1 MRTENCPKLL
11 LDRLKCL
18 RNGLKSPFRIGLLL
32 ASFFVFAALSVGQT
46 SSSKYL
52 LGPGDRI
59 TISLRDLKEI
69 EIKPATI
76 DRDGTI
82 DLQYAGRLKAEGLTT
97 EQLGVEIQ
105 KKMAGI
111 IRKPNITV
119 EVTEFGSQPVSILGS
134 VNKPGVH
141 QLRGGKNLVEVLAMA
156 EGMKPEAGNVIK
168 VTRPRP
174 KDATLSANW
183 KEDASGQFVTTEI
196 GVKAL
201 LEARTPEANIQIR
214 PHDVISIPRADLV
227 YVMGGVRKPGGF
239 MLAER
244 ESITV
249 LQAVSMAEGVAPGS
263 APQRARILRPSANSS
278 TSQEIVIDVKQI
290 LANKAPDQKMQPNDI
305 LFIPSSAMKVVSMKA
320 IEAGLQMATGLVIF
334 R

>member
-1 MRTENCPKLL
+1 MRTENCSKSLLPGPKCFENTWLRQLRAGLQLSCLL
-11 LDRLKCL
+11 L
-18 RNGLKSPFRIGLLL
+18 
-32 ASFFVFAALSVGQT
+32 FATLTNGQT
-46 SSSKYL
+46 GSGKYL

-59 TISLRDLKEI
+59 SVSVRDLKEI

-82 DLQYAGRLKAEGLTT
+82 DLQYAGRMKAEGLTT
-97 EQLGVEIQ
+97 EQLGVQIQ
-105 KKMAGI
+105 SKLAGI
-111 IRKPNITV
+111 IRQPKVTV

-156 EGMKPEAGNVIK
+156 EGMKPEAGNLIK
-168 VTRPRP
+168 VTRRKPAGTVP
-174 KDATLSANW
+174 SASW
-183 KEDASGQFVTTEI
+183 KEDASGQFLTTEI

-201 LEARTPEANIQIR
+201 LEARTPEANIQIH
-214 PHDVISIPRADLV
+214 PHDVISIPRSDLV
-227 YVMGGVRKPGGF
+227 YVMGSVRKPGGF

-263 APQRARILRPSANSS
+263 APQRARILRQSADSS
-278 TSQEIVIDVKQI
+278 ASREIVIDVKQI

-320 IEAGLQMATGLVIF
+320 VEAGLQMATGLVIF

>member
-1 MRTENCPKLL
+1 MRAENFPKQLL
-11 LDRLKCL
+11 ILSECFRK
-18 RNGLKSPFRIGLLL
+18 GLKSPPRINLL
-32 ASFFVFAALSVGQT
+32 FACLYLIATVAVGQT
-46 SSSKYL
+46 GSGKYL

-105 KKMAGI
+105 KKLTGI

-141 QLRGGKNLVEVLAMA
+141 QLRGGKNLVEVLAIA

-168 VTRPRP
+168 ITRPRP
-174 KDATLSANW
+174 KDAIVSANW
-183 KEDASGQFVTTEI
+183 KEDASGQFVTTEM

-227 YVMGGVRKPGGF
+227 YVMGSVRKPGGF

-263 APQRARILRPSANSS
+263 SPQRARILRPSVNSS
-278 TSQEIVIDVKQI
+278 VSQEIVIDVKQI

-305 LFIPSSAMKVVSMKA
+305 LFIPSSAMKMVSMKA